1 MKIRAFSKL
10 HQLKC
15 YFLHFHQKI
24 FELVLYLKILLDH
37 RKIETETSKYNLK
50 LSF

>member
-1 MKIRAFSKL
+1 
-10 HQLKC
+10 
-15 YFLHFHQKI
+15 
-24 FELVLYLKILLDH
+24 LVLYLKILLDH